1 MKPNFIKTYLTIP
14 LLKMKIWE
22 EIKTFAQEEYQQ
34 LSIIKCFQRDF
45 YDLISE
51 ARGGITE
58 NNQTLLLQSLHTLKG
73 IAGTIGATRLQ
84 FITKEAEGMARIDNA
99 FIDEIEHCGKVSIDA
114 LNNHCG

>member
-1 MKPNFIKTYLTIP
+1 MKPNFIKTYPTIP
-14 LLKMKIWE
+14 LLKMKVWE

-34 LSIIKCFQRDF
+34 LAIIKCFKRDF

-51 ARGGITE
+51 ARGGITD
-58 NNQTLLLQSLHTLKG
+58 NNTPLLLQSLHTLKG

-84 FITKEAEGMARIDNA
+84 FITKEAEGMTRIDSA
-99 FIDEIEHCGKVSIDA
+99 FIDEIEQCGRVSIDA